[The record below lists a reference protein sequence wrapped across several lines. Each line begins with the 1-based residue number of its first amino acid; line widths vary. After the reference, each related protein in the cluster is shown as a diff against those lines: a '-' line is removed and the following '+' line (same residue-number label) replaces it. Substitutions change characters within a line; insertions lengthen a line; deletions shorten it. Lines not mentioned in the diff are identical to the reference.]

1 MAGVTGVTG
10 VTGLPEGDGRTL
22 VCRWPTGI
30 PASHLPPALL
40 SDTRTPN
47 ERIRLCVA
55 SAWRNCLAHSARC
68 ERRTAHS
75 AHTAHCT
82 GLLTVYLR
90 GRLAGAGTSPSPLTL
105 SPLTT
110 HHSPFTTPPA
120 MQSHTSSLPLLQC
133 CYPAHRRASPN
144 TLSLLFFTLIREH
157 SHLVVVSAPHIQRG
171 HRNQPLSFAT
181 ATANESVMID
191 DSITARKRQ
200 AGVSSHADSS
210 R

>member
-1 MAGVTGVTG
+1 MAGVTG

-40 SDTRTPN
+40 SDPRTPN
-47 ERIRLCVA
+47 ERIRLCAA
-55 SAWRNCLAHSARC
+55 SAWRYWLAHSARC

-82 GLLTVYLR
+82 RLLTVYLR

-110 HHSPFTTPPA
+110 HHSLLTIHYSP
-120 MQSHTSSLPLLQC
+120 SHAESYKFSSITLLLQC

-144 TLSLLFFTLIREH
+144 TLSILFFTLTREH
-157 SHLVVVSAPHIQRG
+157 SHLVVVSAPHIQLG
-171 HRNQPLSFAT
+171 HRNQPLSFFFCYC
-181 ATANESVMID
+181 
-191 DSITARKRQ
+191 
-200 AGVSSHADSS
+200 
-210 R
+210 

>member
-1 MAGVTGVTG
+1 MA
-10 VTGLPEGDGRTL
+10 D
-22 VCRWPTGI
+22 GI

-47 ERIRLCVA
+47 ERIRLCAA
-55 SAWRNCLAHSARC
+55 SAWRNWLAHSARC

-110 HHSPFTTPPA
+110 HHSLLPQPCRVIQVLFHHAAAAVLLSRTP
-120 MQSHTSSLPLLQC
+120 TSFSEHSLYSLLHPHPRTQPLGSSQRTS
-133 CYPAHRRASPN
+133 YPAR
-144 TLSLLFFTLIREH
+144 
-157 SHLVVVSAPHIQRG
+157 
-171 HRNQPLSFAT
+171 
-181 ATANESVMID
+181 
-191 DSITARKRQ
+191 
-200 AGVSSHADSS
+200 SS
-210 R
+210 

>member
-1 MAGVTGVTG
+1 MAGVTGM
-10 VTGLPEGDGRTL
+10 TGLPEGDGRTL
-22 VCRWPTGI
+22 VCRWSTGI

-55 SAWRNCLAHSARC
+55 SAWRNWLAHSARC

-82 GLLTVYLR
+82 RLLTVYLR

-110 HHSPFTTPPA
+110 HHSLLPQPCRVI
-120 MQSHTSSLPLLQC
+120 QVLSSITLLLQC

-144 TLSLLFFTLIREH
+144 TLSILFFTLTREH
-157 SHLVVVSAPHIQRG
+157 SHLVVVSAPHIQLG
-171 HRNQPLSFAT
+171 HRNQPLSFFFCYC
-181 ATANESVMID
+181 
-191 DSITARKRQ
+191 
-200 AGVSSHADSS
+200 
-210 R
+210 

>member
-1 MAGVTGVTG
+1 MAGVTG

-22 VCRWPTGI
+22 VCRWSTGI

-82 GLLTVYLR
+82 RLLTVYLR
-90 GRLAGAGTSPSPLTL
+90 GRQAGTSPSPLTL

-120 MQSHTSSLPLLQC
+120 MQSHTSSPPSRCCCSAAIPHTDELL
-133 CYPAHRRASPN
+133 R
-144 TLSLLFFTLIREH
+144 TLSLFSSSPSPE
-157 SHLVVVSAPHIQRG
+157 
-171 HRNQPLSFAT
+171 NT
-181 ATANESVMID
+181 ATW
-191 DSITARKRQ
+191 
-200 AGVSSHADSS
+200 
-210 R
+210 

>member
-82 GLLTVYLR
+82 RLLTVYLR
-90 GRLAGAGTSPSPLTL
+90 GRQAGWLAPHRHHSL
-105 SPLTT
+105 S
-110 HHSPFTTPPA
+110 HHSPFTIHHPLLP
-120 MQSHTSSLPLLQC
+120 QPCRVIQILSSITLLLQC
-133 CYPAHRRASPN
+133 CYPAHRRRASPN
-144 TLSLLFFTLIREH
+144 TLSLFSSSPSPE
-157 SHLVVVSAPHIQRG
+157 
-171 HRNQPLSFAT
+171 NT
-181 ATANESVMID
+181 ATW
-191 DSITARKRQ
+191 
-200 AGVSSHADSS
+200 
-210 R
+210 

>member
-10 VTGLPEGDGRTL
+10 VTGVPESDGRTL
-22 VCRWPTGI
+22 VCRRSTGI

-47 ERIRLCVA
+47 ERIRLCAA

-105 SPLTT
+105 PPLTT
-110 HHSPFTTPPA
+110 HHSPFNHSLLPQQCRVIQVLFHHA
-120 MQSHTSSLPLLQC
+120 AAAAISHTDELLRIPSLFSS
-133 CYPAHRRASPN
+133 SPSPEN
-144 TLSLLFFTLIREH
+144 
-157 SHLVVVSAPHIQRG
+157 
-171 HRNQPLSFAT
+171 T
-181 ATANESVMID
+181 ATW
-191 DSITARKRQ
+191 
-200 AGVSSHADSS
+200 
-210 R
+210 

>member
-1 MAGVTGVTG
+1 MAGVTG

-40 SDTRTPN
+40 SDPRTPN

-55 SAWRNCLAHSARC
+55 SAWRNWLAHSARC

-82 GLLTVYLR
+82 RLLTVYLR

-110 HHSPFTTPPA
+110 HYSP
-120 MQSHTSSLPLLQC
+120 SHAESYKFSLPLRC
-133 CYPAHRRASPN
+133 CCSAAIPHTDELLR
-144 TLSLLFFTLIREH
+144 TLSLFSSSPSPE
-157 SHLVVVSAPHIQRG
+157 
-171 HRNQPLSFAT
+171 NT
-181 ATANESVMID
+181 ATW
-191 DSITARKRQ
+191 
-200 AGVSSHADSS
+200 
-210 R
+210 

>member
-10 VTGLPEGDGRTL
+10 VPEGDGRTL

-47 ERIRLCVA
+47 ERIRLCVV

-110 HHSPFTTPPA
+110 HHSLLPQPCRVIQVLPSITLLLLLSRTPTSFSEYPL
-120 MQSHTSSLPLLQC
+120 SSLLHPHPRTQPLGSSQRTS
-133 CYPAHRRASPN
+133 YPAR
-144 TLSLLFFTLIREH
+144 
-157 SHLVVVSAPHIQRG
+157 
-171 HRNQPLSFAT
+171 
-181 ATANESVMID
+181 
-191 DSITARKRQ
+191 
-200 AGVSSHADSS
+200 SS
-210 R
+210 

>member
-1 MAGVTGVTG
+1 MAGVTG

-47 ERIRLCVA
+47 ERIRLCVV

-82 GLLTVYLR
+82 ALLTVYLR

-110 HHSPFTTPPA
+110 HHSLLPQPCRVIQVLFHHA
-120 MQSHTSSLPLLQC
+120 AAAAISHTDELLRIPSLFSS
-133 CYPAHRRASPN
+133 SPSPEN
-144 TLSLLFFTLIREH
+144 
-157 SHLVVVSAPHIQRG
+157 
-171 HRNQPLSFAT
+171 T
-181 ATANESVMID
+181 ATW
-191 DSITARKRQ
+191 
-200 AGVSSHADSS
+200 
-210 R
+210 

>member
-40 SDTRTPN
+40 SDPRTPN

-82 GLLTVYLR
+82 RLLTVYLR

-110 HHSPFTTPPA
+110 HHSLLPQPCRVIQVLSSITLLLLLSRTPTSFSENPL
-120 MQSHTSSLPLLQC
+120 SSLLHPHLGTQPLGSSQRTS
-133 CYPAHRRASPN
+133 YPAR
-144 TLSLLFFTLIREH
+144 
-157 SHLVVVSAPHIQRG
+157 
-171 HRNQPLSFAT
+171 
-181 ATANESVMID
+181 
-191 DSITARKRQ
+191 
-200 AGVSSHADSS
+200 SS
-210 R
+210 

>member
-1 MAGVTGVTG
+1 MAGVTG

-22 VCRWPTGI
+22 VCRWSTGI

-82 GLLTVYLR
+82 QLLTVYLR
-90 GRLAGAGTSPSPLTL
+90 GRQAGWLAPHRHHSLSHHSPLTI
-105 SPLTT
+105 
-110 HHSPFTTPPA
+110 HHSP
-120 MQSHTSSLPLLQC
+120 SHAESYKFSLPSRCCCSAAIPHTDELLRI
-133 CYPAHRRASPN
+133 PSLFSSSP
-144 TLSLLFFTLIREH
+144 
-157 SHLVVVSAPHIQRG
+157 
-171 HRNQPLSFAT
+171 SFGNT
-181 ATANESVMID
+181 ATW
-191 DSITARKRQ
+191 
-200 AGVSSHADSS
+200 
-210 R
+210 

>member
-1 MAGVTGVTG
+1 MAGVTG

-40 SDTRTPN
+40 SDPRTPN

-68 ERRTAHS
+68 ERRTARS

-82 GLLTVYLR
+82 RLLTVYLR

-110 HHSPFTTPPA
+110 DHSLLPQPCRVIQVLFHHAAAAAAVLLSRTP
-120 MQSHTSSLPLLQC
+120 TSFSEHSLYSLLHPHPRTQPLGSSQRTS
-133 CYPAHRRASPN
+133 YPAR
-144 TLSLLFFTLIREH
+144 
-157 SHLVVVSAPHIQRG
+157 
-171 HRNQPLSFAT
+171 
-181 ATANESVMID
+181 
-191 DSITARKRQ
+191 
-200 AGVSSHADSS
+200 SS
-210 R
+210 

>member
-1 MAGVTGVTG
+1 MAGVTG

-22 VCRWPTGI
+22 VCRWSTGI

-90 GRLAGAGTSPSPLTL
+90 GRHS
-105 SPLTT
+105 LTT

-120 MQSHTSSLPLLQC
+120 MQSHTSCLFHHAAAAVLLSRTPTSFSENPLNSLFSS
-133 CYPAHRRASPN
+133 SPSPEN
-144 TLSLLFFTLIREH
+144 
-157 SHLVVVSAPHIQRG
+157 
-171 HRNQPLSFAT
+171 T
-181 ATANESVMID
+181 ATW
-191 DSITARKRQ
+191 
-200 AGVSSHADSS
+200 
-210 R
+210 

>member
-10 VTGLPEGDGRTL
+10 VTGVPEGDGRTL

-55 SAWRNCLAHSARC
+55 LAWRNCLAHSARC

-90 GRLAGAGTSPSPLTL
+90 GRQAGWLAPHRHHSLSHH

-110 HHSPFTTPPA
+110 HYSP
-120 MQSHTSSLPLLQC
+120 SHAESYKFSSITLLLQC

-144 TLSLLFFTLIREH
+144 TLSILFFTLTREH

-171 HRNQPLSFAT
+171 HRNQPLSFFFCYCYC
-181 ATANESVMID
+181 
-191 DSITARKRQ
+191 
-200 AGVSSHADSS
+200 
-210 R
+210 

>member
-1 MAGVTGVTG
+1 MAGVTG

-105 SPLTT
+105 SLS
-110 HHSPFTTPPA
+110 HHSPLTTPPA
-120 MQSHTSSLPLLQC
+120 MQSHTSSLFHHAAAAVLLSRTPTSFSENPLSSLLHPHLGTQPLGSSQRIS
-133 CYPAHRRASPN
+133 YPAR
-144 TLSLLFFTLIREH
+144 
-157 SHLVVVSAPHIQRG
+157 
-171 HRNQPLSFAT
+171 
-181 ATANESVMID
+181 
-191 DSITARKRQ
+191 
-200 AGVSSHADSS
+200 SS
-210 R
+210 

>member
-22 VCRWPTGI
+22 VCRWSTGI

-90 GRLAGAGTSPSPLTL
+90 GRLAGWLAGTSPSPLTL
-105 SPLTT
+105 SPLTI
-110 HHSPFTTPPA
+110 HHPPSTTPPA
-120 MQSHTSSLPLLQC
+120 MQSHTNSLFHHAAAAVLLSRT
-133 CYPAHRRASPN
+133 PTTSFSEHS
-144 TLSLLFFTLIREH
+144 LSILFFTLTREH

-171 HRNQPLSFAT
+171 HRNQPLSFFFCYC
-181 ATANESVMID
+181 S
-191 DSITARKRQ
+191 
-200 AGVSSHADSS
+200 
-210 R
+210 

>member
-1 MAGVTGVTG
+1 MAGVTG

-22 VCRWPTGI
+22 VCRWSTGI

-47 ERIRLCVA
+47 ERIRLCAA

-110 HHSPFTTPPA
+110 HSHHSLLPQPCRVIQVLFHHAAAAAIP
-120 MQSHTSSLPLLQC
+120 HTDELL
-133 CYPAHRRASPN
+133 R
-144 TLSLLFFTLIREH
+144 TLSLFSSSPSPE
-157 SHLVVVSAPHIQRG
+157 
-171 HRNQPLSFAT
+171 NT
-181 ATANESVMID
+181 ATW
-191 DSITARKRQ
+191 
-200 AGVSSHADSS
+200 
-210 R
+210 